1 VIPQNGFSDSAILSN
16 LLSFKLHLLVKLAHG
31 TIEELDRYG
40 SEKKKWPKLLSK
52 SLALA
57 CHKTTR
63 TDESICNPKGD
74 FHKHLNIC
82 EPASHICN

>member
-1 VIPQNGFSDSAILSN
+1 VIPENRFSDSAILSN
-16 LLSFKLHLLVKLAHG
+16 LLSFKLHVLVKIAHA
-31 TIEELDRYG
+31 TIEELNRYEA
-40 SEKKKWPKLLSK
+40 EKKNWPKFLSK

-74 FHKHLNIC
+74 FHKH
-82 EPASHICN
+82 